1 MTKKFK
7 HIKDSQITIT
17 ELMLPSNSNFSGKI
31 HGGYILNLMDQIAF
45 ACASKYCGSYC
56 VTASVDTVN
65 FLNPVEIGELVTL
78 KASVNYVGNSSMVVG
93 IRVTS
98 QNIQTGKVKHT
109 NSSYFTMVAKNEKG
123 ENVKVPKL
131 ILSNLE
137 EVRHFY
143 ESINRISAK
152 KEYLEGKFVEND
164 ILNEESGGLT
174 NESLVAFL
182 ENDPNF
188 FFEGRF
194 FDFKI
199 ALVI

>member
-1 MTKKFK
+1 
-7 HIKDSQITIT
+7 
-17 ELMLPSNSNFSGKI
+17 
-31 HGGYILNLMDQIAF
+31 
-45 ACASKYCGSYC
+45 
-56 VTASVDTVN
+56 
-65 FLNPVEIGELVTL
+65 LNPVEIGELVTL

-152 KEYLEGKFVEND
+152 KEYLE
-164 ILNEESGGLT
+164 EEITLDF
-174 NESLVAFL
+174 ESKEALKNL
-182 ENDPNF
+182 ENYNVLL
-188 FFEGRF
+188 
-194 FDFKI
+194 K
-199 ALVI
+199 LK